1 MSQENEKNIS
11 NDEEIRKNSKVE
23 NEDELSI
30 EELKETAGG
39 TPEGWLR
46 MGPKFQ

>member
-11 NDEEIRKNSKVE
+11 NDEEIRKNNE
-23 NEDELSI
+23 AANEDELSV

-39 TPEGWLR
+39 NPGLW
-46 MGPKFQ
+46 MKHAPKFQ